1 MNRSQA
7 NAAPNDA
14 HILLTI
20 RKGQE
25 LVTQDDIPGA
35 EQCFLDALDHLVQG
49 YQRRVVGFC
58 VDMLPLAWKHQAEDV
73 AQDAF
78 LAAYRHMPR
87 FRGEASIS
95 TWLFAIVRKRCWS
108 AIRTFKRDSQRRA
121 HSETTMPLLVDEQ
134 PLPGQQY
141 EQREA
146 QALLQR
152 GLEQLPH
159 LDRVLLNMYS
169 NEDVSTRDIATAL
182 EISEAAVRQ
191 RVRRTLQRLRRIMQT
206 FLTDESNDGD
216 G

>member
-1 MNRSQA
+1 MNRSPT
-7 NAAPNDA
+7 NTAPNNA

-25 LVTQDDIPGA
+25 LVAQDDLPGA
-35 EQCFLDALDHLVQG
+35 ERIFLDALDQLVLA
-49 YQRRVVGFC
+49 YQWRVVGFC

-73 AQDAF
+73 SQEAF

-87 FRGEASIS
+87 FRGEASIP
-95 TWLFAIVRKRCWS
+95 TWLFSIVRKRCWS
-108 AIRTFKRDSQRRA
+108 AIRTLKREAQRRTQ
-121 HSETTMPLLVDEQ
+121 SETVIPQLVDAQ

-146 QALLQR
+146 HALLQR

-159 LDRVLLNMYS
+159 LDRALLNMYS
-169 NEDVSTRDIATAL
+169 NEDISTREIAEVL
-182 EISEAAVRQ
+182 NISEAAVRQ

-206 FLTDESNDGD
+206 F
-216 G
+216 

>member
-1 MNRSQA
+1 MNRSQT
-7 NAAPNDA
+7 NAVPNDA

-20 RKGQE
+20 RQGQE
-25 LVTQDDIPGA
+25 LVTQDDMLGA
-35 EQCFLDALDHLVQG
+35 EPFFLDALDQLVLA

-87 FRGEASIS
+87 FRGEASIP

-108 AIRTFKRDSQRRA
+108 AIRTFKREAQRRTG
-121 HSETTMPLLVDEQ
+121 SETSMSLLADER
-134 PLPGQQY
+134 PSPGQQY
-141 EQREA
+141 EQRGA
-146 QALLQR
+146 NVLLQR

-169 NEDVSTRDIATAL
+169 NEEVSTRDMATAFD
-182 EISEAAVRQ
+182 ISEAAVRQ
-191 RVRRTLQRLRRIMQT
+191 RVHRTLQRLRRIMQT
-206 FLTDESNDGD
+206 L
-216 G
+216 